1 MKLRN
6 RIAVAFGVVL
16 MPAVAATGAA
26 ASGQHQRVNQ
36 RSAIVADFQKRIE
49 SYMKVHNSAAGQ
61 LPALKSTASQV
72 KILEYQRAL
81 AAKIVAA
88 RPHATQGQIFTP
100 AVAAEFRRLIRTTM
114 TGARASR
121 IQASLQRGTP
131 VKSNFEVNHQYPAV
145 TPVATTPPSLLQNLP
160 KLPTELEYR
169 IVDHDLVL
177 HDVKADHVVDFVAG
191 AIP

>member
-1 MKLRN
+1 MNVRN
-6 RIAVAFGVVL
+6 RIAVTFGVVL

-36 RSAIVADFQKRIE
+36 QSAIVADFQKRIE
-49 SYMKVHNSAAGQ
+49 SYMKVHKSAAGQ
-61 LPALKSTASQV
+61 LPALKPTASQA
-72 KILEYQRAL
+72 KILDYQNAL

-88 RPHATQGQIFTP
+88 RAHASQGEIFTP
-100 AVAAEFRRLIRTTM
+100 TIAAEFRRLIRTTM

-121 IQASLQRGTP
+121 IHASLQRGTP
-131 VKSNFEVNHQYPAV
+131 VKSKVEVNHQYPPV
-145 TPVATTPPSLLQNLP
+145 TPVETTPTSLLLNLP

-177 HDVKADHVVDFVAG
+177 HDVKADLVVDFVLG